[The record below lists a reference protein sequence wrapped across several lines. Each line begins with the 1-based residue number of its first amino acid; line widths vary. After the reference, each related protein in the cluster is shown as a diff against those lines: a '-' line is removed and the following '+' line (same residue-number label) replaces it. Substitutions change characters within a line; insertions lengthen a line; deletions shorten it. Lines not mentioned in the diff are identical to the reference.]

1 MSDKKNSEVGG
12 QDLTD
17 DKDTKSSD
25 GTALEKSIATEG
37 KILAPASADLDTA
50 SPATQPV
57 ARYFSFVFLLG
68 VIGLVGMI
76 FYWVMARFLIPLFL
90 AALLVVIFRP
100 LHRWMLLQTRGRQKW
115 AALLTTTS
123 ILLTVLV
130 PIALLIVMAA
140 AEGRDVLKQFNTAK
154 ILTDIQGARTR
165 LNLDLPNA
173 NQLRNIEN
181 RFLKLQTVAV
191 ADRNDLES
199 QSSDLYEILGASQQ
213 VAADQGFVEVVVD
226 ADENAIEGDEQQP
239 PMPQADRLW
248 NQYFGT
254 LKKTKALQAELLESQ
269 AGERSSDSERKSDR
283 DANDQDKPTESI
295 AGDASGGV
303 SESID
308 QYNSKLHD
316 YRVLIDQTSQQFDAF
331 RYELL
336 GGRTRAFAVEI
347 LNPTD
352 EKLQRYAS
360 LGGGFLKDQIVR
372 FGGFAGSV
380 VGSLLLGSAI
390 MIISLYFFLLDGPA
404 MLESFKGLSPL
415 DDEHE
420 IALVNEFA
428 NVSRAVVVATL
439 LSALAQGVL
448 AGVGFYFAG
457 LDSIFLLTLLSAVLA
472 MVPFVG
478 AAAVW
483 VPCALYLYFFNNDM
497 TSAIGLT
504 IYGFAVISMADNFIK
519 PYVLHGT
526 SNLHPLLAL
535 LSVLGGVT
543 ALGPIGILIGPMVV
557 VFLQTLLKIL
567 QRELTIMDGGEEA
580 SVQMSQ

>member
-1 MSDKKNSEVGG
+1 M
-12 QDLTD
+12 
-17 DKDTKSSD
+17 
-25 GTALEKSIATEG
+25 
-37 KILAPASADLDTA
+37 
-50 SPATQPV
+50 
-57 ARYFSFVFLLG
+57 
-68 VIGLVGMI
+68 
-76 FYWVMARFLIPLFL
+76 
-90 AALLVVIFRP
+90 
-100 LHRWMLLQTRGRQKW
+100 
-115 AALLTTTS
+115 
-123 ILLTVLV
+123 
-130 PIALLIVMAA
+130 
-140 AEGRDVLKQFNTAK
+140 
-154 ILTDIQGARTR
+154 
-165 LNLDLPNA
+165 
-173 NQLRNIEN
+173 
-181 RFLKLQTVAV
+181 
-191 ADRNDLES
+191 
-199 QSSDLYEILGASQQ
+199 
-213 VAADQGFVEVVVD
+213 
-226 ADENAIEGDEQQP
+226 
-239 PMPQADRLW
+239 
-248 NQYFGT
+248 
-254 LKKTKALQAELLESQ
+254 
-269 AGERSSDSERKSDR
+269 
-283 DANDQDKPTESI
+283 
-295 AGDASGGV
+295 